1 MHDDT
6 PSDSAAPAPP
16 PDGRSR
22 GNAAGGGLRVVILD
36 VDGVIFRGNFF
47 VHLSRHMGIDV
58 LLAALRDAFLFN
70 IGSLPLT
77 GLLARSFARL
87 RGLPA
92 EALRTVF
99 EAMPRAPH
107 ARETV
112 AALKAAGLRV
122 LILSSG
128 VPDALVKRLAEEL
141 GADEGAGID
150 VAVAGGRLTGAIG
163 GDLARED
170 GKTAF
175 VQAWR
180 TARGLPWRAFAAV
193 GDDDNN
199 LGLMERAGLSIGVRA
214 TFGVR
219 RRADILIESA
229 DLQDI
234 LPPVLHGHAGP
245 PELVP
250 RSELV
255 RRGIH
260 AMAFV
265 WPFLALPNPPAAAA
279 LLTAAMLAYTVSE
292 YFRLNGFSVPLIGA
306 VTRHALRARET
317 RRFAF
322 APLALGFG
330 VLTCLEFP
338 APVSYVA
345 IGVVAFGDG
354 MASIV
359 GRFWGRLPLPWNRR
373 KTVEGTLA
381 GFAAS
386 LCVCLVWL
394 PWPAALLVALFAAL
408 LESLPFGDLDNAIV
422 PVAAGLLCLALR

>member
-1 MHDDT
+1 M
-6 PSDSAAPAPP
+6 PGEPAASAPP
-16 PDGRSR
+16 PDDRSR
-22 GNAAGGGLRVVILD
+22 AGADGGNLRAVILD
-36 VDGVIFRGNFF
+36 VDGVIFRGQFF
-47 VHLSRHMGIDV
+47 VRLSRHMGIGA
-58 LLAALRDAFLFN
+58 LLAALRDAFMFN
-70 IGSLPLT
+70 IGRLALA
-77 GLLARSFARL
+77 GLLTRSFARL
-87 RGLPA
+87 RGLRA
-92 EALRTVF
+92 EALHTVF
-99 EAMPRAPH
+99 EAMPRARN
-107 ARETV
+107 ARETI
-112 AALKAAGLRV
+112 AALKAAGLQV

-150 VAVAGGRLTGAIG
+150 VAVADGRLTGAIG
-163 GDLARED
+163 RGLAQED

-180 TARGLPWRAFAAV
+180 AARGIPWRAFAAV

-199 LGLMERAGLSIGVRA
+199 LGLMERAGLSIGMRA

-219 RRADILIESA
+219 RRADVLIESN
-229 DLQDI
+229 DLQEI
-234 LPPVLHGHAGP
+234 LPPILRRPAAAPAVL
-245 PELVP
+245 P
-250 RSELV
+250 RVELV
-255 RRGIH
+255 RRAIH
-260 AMAFV
+260 AMAFA

-279 LLTAAMLAYTVSE
+279 ILTAAMLGYTISE
-292 YFRLNGFSVPLIGA
+292 YFRLNGLSVPLIGA
-306 VTRHALRARET
+306 VTRRALRPHEH

-330 VLTCLEFP
+330 VLMCLEFP
-338 APVSYVA
+338 EPISYVA

-359 GRFWGRLPLPWNRR
+359 GRFWGRLPLPYSRR
-373 KTVEGTLA
+373 KTIEGSLA

-394 PWPAALLVALFAAL
+394 PLPAALAVALCAAF
-408 LESLPFGDLDNAIV
+408 LESLPFGDLDNCIV